1 MFVTNRKGQTMMTT
15 KLETITP
22 VMAKK
27 WLEKMIANRPLSE
40 GKSLEYAISMDEGKW
55 SLNGET
61 IKFDNKDRLFD
72 GQHRLSACV
81 LAEKPFKSYVVRGVE
96 DPMAFATVDVGRAR
110 THADIFDIAGIA
122 NANIASNAA
131 SWIYMYKNDM
141 LGPNGAK
148 QRRFTKADLSPGI
161 LGKVEAL
168 PVKGGMAKDVLL
180 KFMHPHKTK
189 LSDAVKFANNQRKGN
204 KIISRGALAGAYFLF
219 SEKSEVA
226 AGKFFRDL
234 LEGTELQADDAV
246 FRLRERLMMN
256 KASKKKLNRYQI
268 FHLTVK
274 AWNKRRAGEKVGHT
288 GLRVMPGE
296 DFYKIA

>member
-1 MFVTNRKGQTMMTT
+1 MTT

-40 GKSLEYAISMDEGKW
+40 GKALEYAISMDEGKW

-131 SWIYMYKNDM
+131 IWIYMYKNDM
-141 LGPNGAK
+141 LGPNGSK

-189 LSDAVKFANNQRKGN
+189 LSEAVKFANNRRKGTR
-204 KIISRGALAGAYFLF
+204 ILSRGTLAGAYFLF
-219 SEKSEVA
+219 AEKSEPGAV
-226 AGKFFRDL
+226 KFFNDL
-234 LEGTELQADDAV
+234 LEGSELHADDPV
-246 FRLRERLMMN
+246 FRLRERLMTN
-256 KASKKKLNRYQI
+256 AASKTKLNRFQT
-268 FHLTVK
+268 FHLIVK
-274 AWNKRRAGEKVGHT
+274 AWNKRRAGQKVGYT
-288 GLRVMPGE
+288 GMRIMPGE
-296 DFYKIA
+296 EFYKIT